1 MIFTDFLS
9 HLFSFVCFSC
19 DSLQKLCNEIDFYYI
34 ILVIWLSLHNE
45 LMRFNFFVNFKTK
58 MKIIHLYFLP
68 PPQPISQ
75 LGRKA
80 GGLNIY
86 LKLF

>member
-1 MIFTDFLS
+1 
-9 HLFSFVCFSC
+9 
-19 DSLQKLCNEIDFYYI
+19 
-34 ILVIWLSLHNE
+34 
-45 LMRFNFFVNFKTK
+45 MRFNFFVNFKTK